1 MLLQLTSVLNYFTCD
16 LRYFLRKSVRYL
28 LKDNKINLACC
39 PFTFLSV
46 VLSLFPFSVP
56 LYCVPHTVVLLSV
69 ADLVLLIML
78 MCFAFFFLI
87 RRQFPSIHMK
97 CCGSDSKQVG
107 SVWAAGGLPLPLSPY
122 PIDFLLCSS
131 FFFSIIWHPVF
142 FLSLP
147 INAFSGL
154 EKITFFHSVWQYHIY
169 SVLACSSSSLKR
181 YNVYIEPSFSL
192 QYLVSLETWWDLHYS
207 LNEGYMGLKV

>member
-1 MLLQLTSVLNYFTCD
+1 MFLQLTSVLNYFTCD

-28 LKDNKINLACC
+28 LKDNKINLPCC

-78 MCFAFFFLI
+78 CVLLFLI
-87 RRQFPSIHMK
+87 RRQFPSIHKK

-131 FFFSIIWHPVF
+131 FFFLSSDIQFSSFHFPFVHFQVWKKLPFSTLFDSI
-142 FLSLP
+142 
-147 INAFSGL
+147 
-154 EKITFFHSVWQYHIY
+154 T
-169 SVLACSSSSLKR
+169 
-181 YNVYIEPSFSL
+181 YIL
-192 QYLVSLETWWDLHYS
+192 CWLVPAHH
-207 LNEGYMGLKV
+207 